1 MKAIR
6 IHKFGPTAEV
16 LQYEEVPMPEPG
28 PNELLIK
35 VEAAS
40 LNRADLGLRKG
51 TYRIAPEELPV
62 IPGREFAGT
71 VAQLGAG
78 VQEFKVGQ
86 RVVAYTGTGGY
97 AEYAL
102 AKVSETLPVPD
113 GVDSAAA
120 AAMPTVFLTAWFGLL
135 TDGKLKASDW
145 VLVQAGS
152 SGVGIAAIQI
162 AKHLGAK
169 VITTSSGDDKC
180 KRLRQLG
187 ADEAIDYTKPGF
199 VAEVMRITTPAE
211 GRDQAKHYQERLH
224 PDVSE
229 GVNVLHS
236 WGIVPAVRRRPSPT
250 YRGVDLVLE
259 MIGGDIYRKSL
270 EVLAPGGRLVSLG
283 GAFGAVPD
291 PPPALT
297 DGRKASRFSITNY
310 LKAKPEDFREL
321 ADLLNLVQEKK
332 FQVII
337 DRSFPLA
344 EARAA
349 QRHLEG
355 RGHFGKVVL
364 KMS

>member
-6 IHKFGPTAEV
+6 IHKFGPTEEV
-16 LQYEEVPMPEPG
+16 LQYEEVPIPEPG

-51 TYRIAPEELPV
+51 TYRIAPEALPV

-71 VAQLGAG
+71 VAKPGAG
-78 VQEFKVGQ
+78 VQEFKVGE
-86 RVVAYTGTGGY
+86 RVVAYTGMGGY

-135 TDGKLKASDW
+135 TDGKLKTGDW

-187 ADEAIDYTKPGF
+187 ADAAIDYTKQGF
-199 VAEVMRITTPAE
+199 VAEIMRVTGPAE
-211 GRDQAKHYQERLH
+211 GQGEHYQERLN

-229 GVNVLHS
+229 GVNVLHGM
-236 WGIVPAVRRRPSPT
+236 GIVLAARRRPFPT
-250 YRGVDLVLE
+250 YRGVDVVLE
-259 MIGGDIYRKSL
+259 MIGGDIYRRSL

-283 GAFGAVPD
+283 GAFGPVPE

-321 ADLLNLVQEKK
+321 ANLLKLVQERK

-344 EARAA
+344 EAQAA
-349 QRHLEG
+349 QRYLEG
-355 RGHFGKVVL
+355 RGHFGKVIL
-364 KMS
+364 TIS

>member
-6 IHKFGPTAEV
+6 IHKFGSTAEV
-16 LQYEEVPMPEPG
+16 LQYEEVPIPEPG

-40 LNRADLGLRKG
+40 LNRADLGLSKG

-71 VAQLGAG
+71 VAKLGAG

-86 RVVAYTGTGGY
+86 RVVAYTGAGGY

-113 GVDSAAA
+113 GVDWAPA

-135 TDGKLKASDW
+135 TDGKLKAGDW

-169 VITTSSGDDKC
+169 VITTSSGNDKC

-187 ADEAIDYTKPGF
+187 ADEAIDYTKQGF
-199 VAEVMRITTPAE
+199 VAEVMRITGPAE
-211 GRDQAKHYQERLH
+211 DQAEHYQERNH
-224 PDVSE
+224 PDVIE

-236 WGIVPAVRRRPSPT
+236 WGIVPAVRRRPFPT
-250 YRGVDLVLE
+250 YRGVDVVLE

-321 ADLLNLVQEKK
+321 ANLLNLVQEKK

>member
-1 MKAIR
+1 MKAVR
-6 IHKFGPTAEV
+6 IHNFGSTAAV
-16 LQYEEVPMPEPG
+16 LEYEEVPIPEPG
-28 PNELLIK
+28 PNEFLIK

-40 LNRADLGLRKG
+40 LNRADFALRKG
-51 TYRIAPEELPV
+51 TYGIAPEELPV

-71 VAQLGAG
+71 VAKLGAG

-113 GVDSAAA
+113 GVDWARA

-135 TDGKLKASDW
+135 TDGKLKAGDW

-162 AKHLGAK
+162 AKHLGAR

-187 ADEAIDYTKPGF
+187 ADEAIDYTKQGL

-211 GRDQAKHYQERLH
+211 GLDQYQERQN
-224 PDVSE
+224 PDVME
-229 GVNVLHS
+229 GVNVLHGL
-236 WGIVPAVRRRPSPT
+236 GIVPAARRRPFPP
-250 YRGVDLVLE
+250 YRGVDVVLE

-321 ADLLNLVQEKK
+321 ANLLNLVQEKK

>member
-6 IHKFGPTAEV
+6 IHKFGSTAEV
-16 LQYEEVPMPEPG
+16 LQYEEVPIPEPG

-40 LNRADLGLRKG
+40 LNRADLALTKG

-71 VAQLGAG
+71 VAKLGAG

-135 TDGKLKASDW
+135 TDGKLKAGDW

-187 ADEAIDYTKPGF
+187 ADEAIDYTKQGF
-199 VAEVMRITTPAE
+199 VAEIMRITGPAE
-211 GRDQAKHYQERLH
+211 GRDQAEHYQERLN
-224 PDVSE
+224 PDVSRGRE
-229 GVNVLHS
+229 CASRLGHRPSGSSTAIPHLS
-236 WGIVPAVRRRPSPT
+236 RRRCRT
-250 YRGVDLVLE
+250 RD
-259 MIGGDIYRKSL
+259 DWR
-270 EVLAPGGRLVSLG
+270 
-283 GAFGAVPD
+283 
-291 PPPALT
+291 
-297 DGRKASRFSITNY
+297 
-310 LKAKPEDFREL
+310 
-321 ADLLNLVQEKK
+321 
-332 FQVII
+332 
-337 DRSFPLA
+337 
-344 EARAA
+344 
-349 QRHLEG
+349 RHLPQELRSTSARRPLG
-355 RGHFGKVVL
+355 FTRRSLRRSTGPTARSNRWAQGEPLLHHELSQGETRGLPRVG
-364 KMS
+364 

>member
-1 MKAIR
+1 MKAVR
-6 IHKFGPTAEV
+6 IHDFGSTAEV
-16 LQYEEVPMPEPG
+16 LQYEEVPIPEPG
-28 PNELLIK
+28 SNEILIK

-40 LNRADLGLRKG
+40 LNRADLARRKG
-51 TYRIAPEELPV
+51 SYRIAPEELPL

-71 VAQLGAG
+71 VAKLGAG

-86 RVVAYTGTGGY
+86 RVVACTGKGGY

-113 GVDSAAA
+113 GVDSATA

-135 TDGKLKASDW
+135 TDGKLKAGDW

-169 VITTSSGDDKC
+169 VITTSSSDGKC

-187 ADEAIDYTKPGF
+187 ADEAIDYTKQGLF
-199 VAEVMRITTPAE
+199 TEVMRITTPAE
-211 GRDQAKHYQERLH
+211 GRDRYQERLN
-224 PDVSE
+224 PDVME
-229 GVNVLHS
+229 GVNVLRGL
-236 WGIVPAVRRRPSPT
+236 GIDPAARRRQFPP
-250 YRGVDLVLE
+250 YRGVDVVLE
-259 MIGGDIYRKSL
+259 MIGGDIYQKSL
-270 EVLAPGGRLVSLG
+270 QVLAPGGRLVSLG

-291 PPPALT
+291 PPPTLA
-297 DGRKASRFSITNY
+297 DGRKASRFSITNH

-321 ADLLNLVQEKK
+321 ANLLNLVQEKK

-337 DRSFPLA
+337 DRGFPLA
-344 EARAA
+344 EAWAA
-349 QRHLEG
+349 QRYLEG
-355 RGHFGKVVL
+355 RSHFGKVVL

>member
-1 MKAIR
+1 MKAVR
-6 IHKFGPTAEV
+6 IHDFGSTAEV
-16 LQYEEVPMPEPG
+16 LQYEEVPIPEPG
-28 PNELLIK
+28 PNEILIK
-35 VEAAS
+35 IEAAS
-40 LNRADLGLRKG
+40 LNRADLALRKG

-71 VAQLGAG
+71 VAKLGCG
-78 VQEFKVGQ
+78 IQKFKVGQ
-86 RVVAYTGTGGY
+86 RVVACTGKGGY
-97 AEYAL
+97 AEYAP

-113 GVDSAAA
+113 SVDSAAA

-135 TDGKLKASDW
+135 TDGKLKAGDW

-169 VITTSSGDDKC
+169 VITTSSSDEKC

-187 ADEAIDYTKPGF
+187 ADQAIDYTKQGL

-211 GRDQAKHYQERLH
+211 GRDHYQERHH
-224 PDVSE
+224 PDVIE

-236 WGIVPAVRRRPSPT
+236 WGIVPAVRRRPFPT
-250 YRGVDLVLE
+250 DRGVDVVLE

-270 EVLAPGGRLVSLG
+270 QVLAPGGRLVSLG

-291 PPPALT
+291 PPPALA
-297 DGRKASRFSITNY
+297 DGRKASRFSITNH

-321 ADLLNLVQEKK
+321 ANLLKLVQEKK

-364 KMS
+364 TMS

>member
-16 LQYEEVPMPEPG
+16 LQYEEVPIPEPG

-71 VAQLGAG
+71 VAKLGAG

-113 GVDSAAA
+113 GVDSASA

-135 TDGKLKASDW
+135 TDGKLKAGDW

-187 ADEAIDYTKPGF
+187 ANEAIDYTKQGF
-199 VAEVMRITTPAE
+199 VAEIMRITGPAE
-211 GRDQAKHYQERLH
+211 GRDQAGHYQERLN

-229 GVNVLHS
+229 GVNVLHGL
-236 WGIVPAVRRRPSPT
+236 GIVLAARRPPFPKH
-250 YRGVDLVLE
+250 RGVDVASRLRAFTDILLHHLAVAEDRRQDVVEVVRNAASERTDRFQLLCLAQLLLE
-259 MIGGDIYRKSL
+259 PLALGLG
-270 EVLAPGGRLVSLG
+270 VLADRDVLDRTRHPVRT
-283 GAFGAVPD
+283 A
-291 PPPALT
+291 
-297 DGRKASRFSITNY
+297 
-310 LKAKPEDFREL
+310 
-321 ADLLNLVQEKK
+321 
-332 FQVII
+332 I
-337 DRSFPLA
+337 DVA
-344 EARAA
+344 
-349 QRHLEG
+349 
-355 RGHFGKVVL
+355 
-364 KMS
+364 

>member
-6 IHKFGPTAEV
+6 IHKFGSTAEV
-16 LQYEEVPMPEPG
+16 LQYEEVPIPEPG

-40 LNRADLGLRKG
+40 LNRADLALRKG

-71 VAQLGAG
+71 VAKLGAG

-113 GVDSAAA
+113 GVDSASA

-135 TDGKLKASDW
+135 TDGQLKAGDW

-187 ADEAIDYTKPGF
+187 ADEAIDYTKQGF

-211 GRDQAKHYQERLH
+211 GRDQYQERQN
-224 PDVSE
+224 PDVME
-229 GVNVLHS
+229 GVNVLHGL
-236 WGIVPAVRRRPSPT
+236 GIVPAARRRPFPP
-250 YRGVDLVLE
+250 YRGVDVVLE
-259 MIGGDIYRKSL
+259 MIGGDIYQKSL
-270 EVLAPGGRLVSLG
+270 QVLAPGGRLVSLG

-291 PPPALT
+291 PPPSLA

-321 ADLLNLVQEKK
+321 ANLLNLVQEKK